1 MAKKIDYNKVNRESL
16 EKVQYD
22 LIAMLQNE
30 TSNIRGNHN
39 PCCNYIELK
48 ALADTIDTINRL
60 LKLQRKCILVTLVVS

>member
-1 MAKKIDYNKVNRESL
+1 MAKKNYDKVNRESL

-30 TSNIRGNHN
+30 TSNIRGNHK

-48 ALADTIDTINRL
+48 ALTDTIDTVNRL
-60 LKLQRKCILVTLVVS
+60 LKESAV

>member
-1 MAKKIDYNKVNRESL
+1 MNRESL

-48 ALADTIDTINRL
+48 ALADTIDTVNRL
-60 LKLQRKCILVTLVVS
+60 LKESDV

>member
-1 MAKKIDYNKVNRESL
+1 MVKKIDYNKVNRESL

-39 PCCNYIELK
+39 PCCNYYVTSKEKIHHKEEIKMNEEL
-48 ALADTIDTINRL
+48 
-60 LKLQRKCILVTLVVS
+60 RKTSW

>member
-1 MAKKIDYNKVNRESL
+1 MAKKIDYDNANRESL

-22 LIAMLQNE
+22 LIAILQNE

-48 ALADTIDTINRL
+48 ALADTIDTVNRL
-60 LKLQRKCILVTLVVS
+60 LKESDV

>member
-1 MAKKIDYNKVNRESL
+1 MGKRTSKAQLKESL

-48 ALADTIDTINRL
+48 ALADTIDTVNRL
-60 LKLQRKCILVTLVVS
+60 LKESDV